1 MMWYTALDTDE
12 EAPFTFS
19 YDPAPPV
26 FEGSLPTETERFPV
40 ASETQTLRWKEQMI
54 IGDWVQVQYDNTF
67 YSGEIKNKRGGDNQ
81 VNVIIPARKTRW
93 KWPKKEDLIYYEKKP
108 HQKQHLT
115 QLVE

>member
-1 MMWYTALDTDE
+1 M
-12 EAPFTFS
+12 
-19 YDPAPPV
+19 
-26 FEGSLPTETERFPV
+26 
-40 ASETQTLRWKEQMI
+40 
-54 IGDWVQVQYDNTF
+54 QVQYDNTF

-93 KWPKKEDLIYYEKKP
+93 KWPKKKDLIYYEKKT